1 MSKSSVQIRKE
12 AKQIRKKNRQLKLTD
27 VQNALAEAE
36 GYGNFKHLLT
46 QEQARA
52 AEKRAFPVKPL
63 CPPLGKIV
71 GHLNERVAIYSRP
84 DGQRSLKA
92 LADFAPDET
101 LFIEIPF
108 IWAYL
113 KEDIRGEGLGWALTR
128 KIATEFPDQLLKMER
143 DLKFRETFR
152 PKLDKSD
159 LIALANI
166 ASDSAMSSDKVR
178 KIYNLVCTYN
188 VIFSFRALFKDR
200 FIVGERMAISKGL
213 GYANH
218 SCEPNATRLPATTL
232 DDFTA
237 NEAGLIAIRQIEAG
251 EEICWSYLPEP
262 ALKQGVK
269 LRQKKLK
276 NEFGFKCTCPKC
288 CREISGSGK
297 RLSH

>member
-27 VQNALAEAE
+27 IQNALAEAE

-52 AEKRAFPVKPL
+52 AEKRALPAKPC
-63 CPPLGKIV
+63 CPPPGKIV
-71 GHLNERVAIYSRP
+71 EHLNERVAIYSRP

-92 LADFAPDET
+92 LTDFAPGET
-101 LFIEIPF
+101 LFIETPF

-128 KIATEFPDQLLKMER
+128 KIATEFPDQLLNMER

-159 LIALANI
+159 LMALANI

-188 VIFSFRALFKDR
+188 VIFSFRALFKNR

-237 NEAGLIAIRQIEAG
+237 NEGGLISVRQINAG

-262 ALKQGVK
+262 TLQTPLKF
-269 LRQKKLK
+269 RQQTLK
-276 NEFGFKCTCPKC
+276 NEFGFKCTCQRC
-288 CREISGSGK
+288 QRERSSLK
-297 RLSH
+297 K